1 MIMKI
6 MQNICI
12 AGSTGTSKQDQSLR
26 AEVTDVRRE
35 EERRGEERRKSVYLL
50 GWAGEQKTTTNKII
64 CETQPTRPDGCDFY
78 LNCRTTPSHYL
89 LIGHLS
95 PATN

>member
-1 MIMKI
+1 

-35 EERRGEERRKSVYLL
+35 EEKICLSAGL
-50 GWAGEQKTTTNKII
+50 GSKKQQQTRLFVRPN
-64 CETQPTRPDGCDFY
+64 QPDQTGVI
-78 LNCRTTPSHYL
+78 S
-89 LIGHLS
+89 I
-95 PATN
+95 